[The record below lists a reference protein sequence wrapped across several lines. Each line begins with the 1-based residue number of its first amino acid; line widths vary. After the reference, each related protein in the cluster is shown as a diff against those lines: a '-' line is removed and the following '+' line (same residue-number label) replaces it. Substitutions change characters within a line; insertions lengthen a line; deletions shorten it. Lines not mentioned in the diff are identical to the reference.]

1 MASRKKAAD
10 HATATASA
18 ESSAATANLNASAG
32 WGDVNAYLTDSMQR
46 TFLFL
51 DTLLDRGNAYLEHLE
66 QGTPPLLKF
75 EHELVVDGHDLSQPC
90 NYALLRLQPPPGLPV
105 DPQARPVV
113 VVDPRAGHGPGI
125 GGFKFDSEVGMA
137 MKAGHT
143 VYFVTFRPEPEDGQ
157 TLTSVMDAEASFLEE
172 VIRRHPQCK
181 AKPVVIGNCQAGWAM
196 MTLDAVRPEL
206 FGPLMMVGAPA
217 SYWAGSSQLNPMRYS
232 GATLGGTWL
241 ASLAADLGAD
251 RFDGAYLVENFEKL
265 NPANT
270 FWSKYYN
277 LWSAVDTEGPRFL
290 EFERWWGGFFRMTG
304 AEIESITEN
313 LFVGNKLARG
323 ELMVKGRAV
332 NLRDIT
338 SPIVVFASWGDN
350 ITPPPQALNWII
362 DTWGDERAI
371 AAAGRTIIYV
381 LHESVGHLGIFVGGS
396 VALKEHDQL
405 VSSLDVIESLPPG
418 LYEMKLVRKDG
429 LQAQRWDELEPGDYT
444 VHYEHRTMDDIR
456 RINPEGREE
465 ESVFSTISQWS
476 EINSNLYKTWLR
488 PWVRM
493 ASTPATAGA
502 LMKFN
507 PLRMQRQLFSDTHPA
522 AAFIRQQAA
531 EARAKRVQL
540 ADDHPLKLFEQKMAQ
555 RITDELNAFRDQRDA
570 RTVKM
575 TRQLFGPSG
584 LGAWLPPREPDAEVA
599 HRRALQDLGEY
610 RDAVLEEIDHGGFAE
625 AVCRI
630 VIAGMVSIGAF
641 ERRSLRLARLLA
653 QLPNMHA
660 SVSPQTN
667 WVQLLKEQA
676 RITAV
681 APVEALNALQ
691 QMLPETATRERA
703 LALAAAVMM
712 IEPTLAN
719 PRSEIIEFLIGTL
732 GVDPD
737 KVIALARKLTT
748 AIGEQPDEITLP
760 AKKSEAARPA
770 RTAARNSTAKPA
782 AKAASTKAG
791 TKAVARP
798 AAKPVAKQA
807 TKPAAKPVIKAAAKA
822 VSKPA
827 AKKPAAH
834 PTRARKTAA

>member
-1 MASRKKAAD
+1 MASRKKPID
-10 HATATASA
+10 SSSA
-18 ESSAATANLNASAG
+18 EAPAGMG

-51 DTLLDRGNAYLEHLE
+51 DTLLDRGNDYLEHLE

-75 EHELVVDGHDLSQPC
+75 AHEMVLDGHDLPQPC

-105 DPQARPVV
+105 NPQARPVV

-157 TLTSVMDAEASFLEE
+157 TLTTVLESEALFLEE

-217 SYWAGSSQLNPMRYS
+217 SYWAGSSKLNPMRYS

-277 LWSAVDTEGPRFL
+277 LWSSVDTEAARFL

-323 ELMVKGRAV
+323 ELEIKGKQV
-332 NLRDIT
+332 NLRNIT
-338 SPIVVFASWGDN
+338 APVVVFASWGDN

-362 DTWGDERAI
+362 DAWGDERAI
-371 AAAGRTIIYV
+371 AAAGRTIVYV

-418 LYEMKLVRKDG
+418 LYEMKLDAKD
-429 LQAQRWDELEPGDYT
+429 ARETRRWDELEPGDYT

-456 RINPEGREE
+456 KLNPEGREE
-465 ESVFSTISQWS
+465 EAVFSTISQWS
-476 EINSNLYKTWLR
+476 EINANLYKTWLR

-493 ASTPATAGA
+493 VSSRESANT
-502 LMKFN
+502 LMKLS
-507 PLRMQRQLFSDTHPA
+507 PLRMQRQLFSDAHPA

-531 EARAKRVQL
+531 QARTARAEVGE
-540 ADDHPLKLFEQKMAQ
+540 DHPLKQFERRMAQ
-555 RITDELNAFRDQRDA
+555 RITDELNVFRDQRDA
-570 RTVKM
+570 RTVRM
-575 TRQLFGPSG
+575 TNQLFGPNG
-584 LGAWLPPREPDAEVA
+584 LGAWLPPREPDAEAA
-599 HRRALQDLGEY
+599 HRRALKELGEY
-610 RDAVLEEIDHGGFAE
+610 RDAVLGSIADGGFAE

-630 VIAGMVSIGAF
+630 VIAGMVSVGAF

-653 QLPNMHA
+653 QLPRMHA

-676 RITAV
+676 RIAAV
-681 APVEALNALQ
+681 APVEALNALE
-691 QMLPETATRERA
+691 QMLPDTATRERA
-703 LALAAAVMM
+703 LAVSAAVMM

-737 KVIALARKLTT
+737 KVIVLARKLTS
-748 AIGEQPDEITLP
+748 AIGEHPEEIKTP
-760 AKKSEAARPA
+760 AKRSR
-770 RTAARNSTAKPA
+770 
-782 AKAASTKAG
+782 
-791 TKAVARP
+791 VATP
-798 AAKPVAKQA
+798 G
-807 TKPAAKPVIKAAAKA
+807 KAAAG
-822 VSKPA
+822 KPA
-827 AKKPAAH
+827 VK
-834 PTRARKTAA
+834 KTAGKAKVPAGKAPAPRTRKKA

>member
-1 MASRKKAAD
+1 MASRKNAGSLHPDAATGAAAD
-10 HATATASA
+10 TAAPPA
-18 ESSAATANLNASAG
+18 LA
-32 WGDVNAYLTDSMQR
+32 WGDVQAYVEDCVQR
-46 TFLFL
+46 SFLFL
-51 DTLLDRGNAYLEHLE
+51 DTLLDRGNDYLEHLE

-75 EHELVVDGHDLSQPC
+75 DHTLVLDGKDLPAPC
-90 NYALLRLQPPPGLPV
+90 NYALLLLQPPPELPV
-105 DPQARPVV
+105 DPAARPVV

-137 MKAGHT
+137 MKAGHP

-157 TLTSVMDAEASFLEE
+157 TLVTVMEAEARFLEE
-172 VIRRHPQCK
+172 VIRRHPQCA

-217 SYWAGSSQLNPMRYS
+217 SYWAGSSTLNPMRYS

-251 RFDGAYLVENFEKL
+251 RFDGASLVENFKKL

-270 FWSKYYN
+270 FWNKYYN
-277 LWSAVDTEGPRFL
+277 LWAGVDQEAPRFL

-304 AEIESITEN
+304 AEIEAITEN

-323 ELMVKGRAV
+323 ELEVRGKAV
-332 NLRDIT
+332 NLRDIVA
-338 SPIVVFASWGDN
+338 PIVVFASWGDN

-418 LYEMKLVRKDG
+418 LYEMKLERKDG
-429 LQAQRWDELEPGDYT
+429 QQAQRWDALEPGDYT
-444 VHYEHRTMDDIR
+444 VQYQHRTMDDLR
-456 RINPEGREE
+456 RLNPEGREE
-465 ESVFSTISQWS
+465 ESVFSTVSQWS
-476 EINSNLYKTWLR
+476 QINAQFYKTWVR

-493 ASTPATAGA
+493 TATRESANA
-502 LMKFN
+502 LMRLN
-507 PLRMQRQLFSDTHPA
+507 PLRMQRQLFSDAHPA
-522 AAFIRQQAA
+522 ASFIRQQAA
-531 EARAKRVQL
+531 QARARRVQL
-540 ADDHPLKLFEQKMAQ
+540 DAQHPLKRYEQRMAQ
-555 RITDELNAFRDQRDA
+555 KITDELNAWRDQRDA
-570 RTVKM
+570 RTVRM
-575 TRQLFGPSG
+575 TRQVFGPNG
-584 LGAWLPPREPDAEVA
+584 LGAVLPPREADAEVA
-599 HRRALQDLGEY
+599 QRWAQEELGRY
-610 RDAVLEEIDHGGFAE
+610 RSAVIGDIANGGFAE

-630 VIAGMVSIGAF
+630 VIAGMISVGVF

-653 QLPNMHA
+653 QLPGMHA

-676 RITAV
+676 RVTAV

-691 QMLPETATRERA
+691 QMLPDRASRERA
-703 LALAAAVMM
+703 LALSAAVMM

-719 PRSEIIEFLIGTL
+719 PRSEIIELLIGTL
-732 GVDPD
+732 DVDPG

-748 AIGEQPDEITLP
+748 AIGESPDEITVDADAADADDGGDRATAPSRKAPATPRKSTRKAAPIAVAKPVKP
-760 AKKSEAARPA
+760 AKVVKPA
-770 RTAARNSTAKPA
+770 TAA
-782 AKAASTKAG
+782 AKAA
-791 TKAVARP
+791 P
-798 AAKPVAKQA
+798 AKRS
-807 TKPAAKPVIKAAAKA
+807 AAPKKAAAT
-822 VSKPA
+822 SP
-827 AKKPAAH
+827 
-834 PTRARKTAA
+834 RARKPRS